1 MKSDEKY
8 FWIIISI
15 VLGITLFN
23 IDYTGGLHKENDR
36 YSVEDNEEIDSL
48 YYIDYSI
55 FPEEGDIVDIVKA
68 TKYNPVESQCDSDPL
83 ITADNSKID
92 ISKLEKHQ
100 LRWIAISRDLRGRY
114 NYGDTVIIESN
125 NKNIEGEWVVRDTMN
140 PRFNNRIDL
149 LAPFNDKYDM
159 DDGPIE
165 VILRKKY

>member
-15 VLGITLFN
+15 VLGVTLFN
-23 IDYTGGLHKENDR
+23 IDYITESHDR
-36 YSVEDNEEIDSL
+36 HSVEDDNEEIDSS

-55 FPEEGDIVDIVKA
+55 FPEEGDVVDIVKA

-92 ISKLEKHQ
+92 TSKLEKHQ
-100 LRWIAISRDLRGRY
+100 IRWIAISRDLRGRY
-114 NYGDTVIIESN
+114 NYGDTVIIESD

-140 PRFNNRIDL
+140 PRFSNRIDL
-149 LAPFNDKYDM
+149 LAPLNDKYNM
-159 DDGPIE
+159 NDGPIE